1 MVLGHG
7 GVAAVVRD
15 VENDGVAR
23 AAIGAVGEG
32 VAVAAIGGVGEIG
45 GAFRTGGDVGGDQGE
60 LAGAIDGVADGEFE
74 ITCRREVSEL
84 GMLNP
89 REGWGSL
96 GDFVEE
102 DFY

>member
-23 AAIGAVGEG
+23 AAFGAGGEG
-32 VAVAAIGGVGEIG
+32 VAEAAVGGVCEVG
-45 GAFRTGGDVGGDQGE
+45 GAGGAGGDVGRDEGE